1 AGALARRQRH
11 ADGAV
16 GQHLV
21 GRRRA
26 RRRAGAPP
34 AGGQRLR
41 QRRARELLLRRGA
54 ARRRQ
59 GERHRVP
66 AWPGGA
72 APVLSR
78 PDDRRG
84 SPPARGAGAAARV
97 AVAAARPPADLPL
110 PIADPAPVAP
120 VHEAFLLK
128 RAIVD
133 ISSSRSI
140 GFRIAPSVCSARAL
154 SFMWPSALSSTTGTS
169 RSSGST

>member
-66 AWPGGA
+66 ARPGGA

-78 PDDRRG
+78 RDDRRG
-84 SPPARGAGAAARV
+84 SPAARV

-169 RSSGST
+169 RSSGSTFWTM